1 MSYLDWMYSDLI
13 ELVERKRV
21 THMQKMMTMKFI
33 GIILIGTILLS
44 LSGCATVGREFPVGP
59 VATIK
64 IGETTLEEIQQMFGQ
79 PWRIGIED
87 GQKTWTYGHYRYA
100 TFGPDQTRDL
110 VVRFDQQGERVAS
123 YSFSS
128 TYEEDKG
135 L

>member
-1 MSYLDWMYSDLI
+1 
-13 ELVERKRV
+13 
-21 THMQKMMTMKFI
+21 MQNMITMKFI
-33 GIILIGTILLS
+33 GIMLIGTILLS
-44 LSGCATVGREFPVGP
+44 LVSCATVGREFPVGP
-59 VATIK
+59 VAMIK

-110 VVRFDQQGERVAS
+110 VVRFDQQGKRVAS

>member
-1 MSYLDWMYSDLI
+1 M
-13 ELVERKRV
+13 K
-21 THMQKMMTMKFI
+21 KMMTVKLI
-33 GIILIGTILLS
+33 GIMLIGTILLS
-44 LSGCATVGREFPVGP
+44 LAGCATVGREFPVGP

>member
-1 MSYLDWMYSDLI
+1 
-13 ELVERKRV
+13 
-21 THMQKMMTMKFI
+21 MQFI
-33 GIILIGTILLS
+33 GIMLIGATLLV
-44 LSGCATVGREFPVGP
+44 LTGCATVGREFPVGS
-59 VATIK
+59 VGMIM
-64 IGETTLEEIQQMFGQ
+64 IGETTLEEIQQIFGQ
-79 PWRIGIED
+79 PWRIGVED

-110 VVRFDQQGERVAS
+110 VVRFDQQGEKVAS